1 MWLYERPRDV
11 LAMVTAVVRVK
22 SAPGREKAF
31 LHQLLFR
38 ELESL

>member
-1 MWLYERPRDV
+1 MWLYELPRDV
-11 LAMVTAVVRVK
+11 LVTAVVRVK